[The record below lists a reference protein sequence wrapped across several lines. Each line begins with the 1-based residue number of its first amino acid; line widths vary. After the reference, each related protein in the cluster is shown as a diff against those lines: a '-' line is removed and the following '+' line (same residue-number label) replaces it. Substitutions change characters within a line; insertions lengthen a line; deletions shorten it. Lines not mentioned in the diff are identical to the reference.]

1 MEIVKGIHWVFADT
15 GIYILDALRS
25 LLVTAS
31 QVHRQVDRQL
41 NFW

>member
-1 MEIVKGIHWVFADT
+1 MDIVKGIRWVVADT

-31 QVHRQVDRQL
+31 QVNRQVNRQL